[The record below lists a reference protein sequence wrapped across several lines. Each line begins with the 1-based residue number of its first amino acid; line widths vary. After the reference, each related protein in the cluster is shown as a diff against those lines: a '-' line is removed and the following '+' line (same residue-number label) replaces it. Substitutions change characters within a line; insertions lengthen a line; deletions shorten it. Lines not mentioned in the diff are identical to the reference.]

1 MGFTSRVNAISNSV
15 DNGNDN
21 SGYENTPGVYLCK
34 VTAVEESPEEHTG
47 APYLLFKMR
56 TSDNKMISA
65 KLWVARDEDDETKA
79 NNKDNRIKKVFE
91 AFGID
96 MEGKDGAAL
105 MAEAID
111 KEANFAFQSREYVGK
126 DKSSGM
132 PEIKTV
138 LNYFY
143 CGKVGDKINDLN
155 ESNYIQRLNEADE
168 RKFADMKAT
177 WDRQNKPQAGAKT
190 GAVAPKSGA
199 SNPSTEAGDGL
210 PF

>member
-1 MGFTSRVNAISNSV
+1 MGFTSRVNAISSSV
-15 DNGNDN
+15 DSGNDN
-21 SGYENTPGVYLCK
+21 SGYQNTPGVYLCK
-34 VTAVEESPEEHTG
+34 VKEVEESPEAHTG

-56 TSDNKMISA
+56 TEDGKMISA
-65 KLWVARDEDDETKA
+65 KLWVARDSDDETKA

-126 DKSSGM
+126 DKSSGK

-143 CGKVGDKINDLN
+143 CGKIGEKINDLN
-155 ESNYIQRLNEADE
+155 ESNYIQRLSEADE
-168 RKFADMKAT
+168 REFASRMEMWNK
-177 WDRQNKPQAGAKT
+177 QNPSDSTPAKEEAKT
-190 GAVAPKSGA
+190 EGK
-199 SNPSTEAGDGL
+199 DDL

>member
-1 MGFTSRVNAISNSV
+1 MGFSSRVDAISNSV

-34 VTAVEESPEEHTG
+34 VTEVEESPAEHTG

-65 KLWVARDEDDETKA
+65 KLWVARDTDDETKA
-79 NNKDNRIKKVFE
+79 ANKDNRIKKVFE

-96 MEGKDGAAL
+96 MTGKDGATL
-105 MAEAID
+105 MAEAVG

-126 DKSSGM
+126 DKDSGK

-143 CGKVGDKINDLN
+143 CGKVGEKINDLN

-168 RKFADMKAT
+168 REFASRMDLWNK
-177 WDRQNKPQAGAKT
+177 QNGGSRGA
-190 GAVAPKSGA
+190 AVTPAAA
-199 SNPSTEAGDGL
+199 SETSEEKDGL

>member
-1 MGFTSRVNAISNSV
+1 MGFSSRVNNINSSV

-21 SGYENTPGVYLCK
+21 SGYENKPGVYKCK
-34 VTAVEESPEEHTG
+34 VTAVEESPDGHTG

-56 TSDNKMISA
+56 TDDNKMISA
-65 KLWVARDEDDETKA
+65 KLWVARDSDDETKA

-91 AFGID
+91 AFKIE

-105 MAEAID
+105 MAEAVG

-126 DKSSGM
+126 DKDSGK

-143 CGKVGDKINDLN
+143 CGAIGDKINDLN
-155 ESNYIQRLNEADE
+155 ESNYIQRLSTADE
-168 RKFADMKAT
+168 REFASRMDMWNK
-177 WDRQNKPQAGAKT
+177 QNPAKG
-190 GAVAPKSGA
+190 GAVEPKTGA
-199 SNPSTEAGDGL
+199 SNPATQAEDDL